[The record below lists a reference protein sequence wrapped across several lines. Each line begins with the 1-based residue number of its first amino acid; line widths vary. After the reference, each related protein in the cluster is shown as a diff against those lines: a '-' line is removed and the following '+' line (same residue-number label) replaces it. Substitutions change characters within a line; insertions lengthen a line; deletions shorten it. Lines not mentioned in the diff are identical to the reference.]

1 MATIEALLR
10 EATSR
15 LRDAG
20 SATPRLDAE
29 LLLGNV
35 LDLDR
40 TRVIAHADAPVG
52 DGQAARFRELVE
64 RRAAGEP
71 VAYIRGIKEFHG
83 LAYSVDRRALI
94 PRPET
99 ERLVEL
105 AEDAIAR
112 RLTAVPRLPGTAP
125 LLVVD
130 VGTGSGAVAVAL
142 AVALRRRGMLG
153 AVSILATDV
162 SEEALGLA
170 AENVVSHVVADSVR
184 LERADLLPPDGTLY
198 DIVVANLPYVR
209 SAVLPTLPI
218 ATSFEPA
225 SALDGG
231 PDGLMVVRRL
241 LALLPSR
248 LAPDG
253 LALLE
258 IGADQGEAIVAAAR
272 DALPGW
278 RCTVETDL
286 AGLPRVARIEPPR

>member
-20 SATPRLDAE
+20 SGTPRLDAE

-99 ERLVEL
+99 ERLVDL

-112 RLTAVPRLPGTAP
+112 RLTTVPRPPGTAP

-184 LERADLLPPDGTLY
+184 LERADLMPRDGMLY

-209 SAVLPTLPI
+209 SAVLPTLPV

-225 SALDGG
+225 AALDGG

-258 IGADQGEAIVAAAR
+258 IGADQGEAIVAAAL